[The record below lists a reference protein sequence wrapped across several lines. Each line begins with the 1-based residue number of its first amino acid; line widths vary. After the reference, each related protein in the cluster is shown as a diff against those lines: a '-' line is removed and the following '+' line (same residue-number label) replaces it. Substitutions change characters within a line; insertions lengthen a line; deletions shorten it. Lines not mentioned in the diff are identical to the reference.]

1 MPHKRKTSPKSIRWK
16 WGFRLTLAFTLV
28 ILVLSSVLLAGFRN
42 RLYEE
47 EKREAQAFVEQV
59 TNTFEKVDT
68 RLTRDNVE
76 SLIEKISVG
85 TTSRGVV
92 KVGNIPY
99 LEKLTKDG
107 IVLRVF
113 NGDGELLYQSRQ
125 NNSAFNR
132 NSGYYFN
139 ETKFNGREG
148 FIAGDT
154 IVSPT
159 SSVLRGYVQVF
170 FRLYTFHDVMSSV
183 NKLVFFAVLVG
194 LAASLVLGYGFAQ
207 LFFRPI
213 KQMADTMT
221 EITEDNLSETRL
233 NVNMTRQEDEL
244 TDLSIQINSL
254 LDKMGKYVTQQKQF
268 VEDVSHELR
277 TPTAIVE
284 GHLKLLNRWGKDDP
298 QVLDESL
305 AASLN
310 EITRMKTLVQ
320 EMLDLSR
327 AEQVQDHYQHETT
340 EIRAVVTQIFH
351 NFQILYP
358 DFQFFFDDDL
368 VEERT
373 VRIYRNH
380 LEQILVILL
389 DNAVKYSSERKEIH
403 ISISETLMK
412 IQIAIQDFG
421 EGMSV
426 EDQQRVFNRF
436 YRVDKARSR
445 EKGGHGL
452 GLSIAKELLE
462 GYKGDISVESAL
474 GHGTVFRIQLPFI
487 ENPDAE
493 GTIIDLQT
501 DI

>member
-1 MPHKRKTSPKSIRWK
+1 MPNKRKNSPKSIRWK
-16 WGFRLTLAFTLV
+16 WGFRLTLAFSLV
-28 ILVLSSVLLAGFRN
+28 ILLLSSVLLAGFRN

-47 EKREAQAFVEQV
+47 ERREAQSFLEQI
-59 TNTFEKVDT
+59 TNTFEQVDT
-68 RLTRDNVE
+68 RLTRSNVE
-76 SLIEKISVG
+76 SLIEKISVS
-85 TTSRGVV
+85 TTTRGVV
-92 KVGNIPY
+92 KVGTVPY
-99 LEKLTKDG
+99 LEDMAKKG

-125 NNSAFNR
+125 NNTPFTR

-139 ETKFNGREG
+139 ETKFNNREG
-148 FIAGDT
+148 FVGGDT
-154 IVSPT
+154 IVSPST
-159 SSVLRGYVQVF
+159 SVLRGYVQVF
-170 FRLYTFHDVMSSV
+170 FRLYTFHDVIASV
-183 NKLVFFAVLVG
+183 NKRVFFSILVG
-194 LAASLVLGYGFAQ
+194 LVVSLILGYGFAQ

-213 KQMADTMT
+213 KQMADTMN

-233 NVNMTRQEDEL
+233 NVNTTRKEDEL
-244 TDLSIQINSL
+244 TDLSIQINTV
-254 LDKMGKYVTQQKQF
+254 LDKMAKYVTQQKQF

-327 AEQVQDHYQHETT
+327 AEQVQDHYQYETT

-358 DFQFFFDDDL
+358 DFHFFLDDDL
-368 VEERT
+368 TEERT

-389 DNAVKYSSERKEIH
+389 DNAVKYSTERKEIH
-403 ISISETLMK
+403 LSISETLMK

-426 EDQQRVFNRF
+426 EDQQKVFNRF

-487 ENPDAE
+487 EE
-493 GTIIDLQT
+493 EEVKKIKSQID
-501 DI
+501 I

>member
-1 MPHKRKTSPKSIRWK
+1 MPNKRKISPKSIRWK
-16 WGFRLTLAFTLV
+16 WGFRLTLAFAFMVL
-28 ILVLSSVLLAGFRN
+28 LLSSLLLNGFHN
-42 RLYEE
+42 RLYEQ
-47 EKREAQAFVEQV
+47 EKKEAQELVHQLS
-59 TNTFEKVDT
+59 DT
-68 RLTRDNVE
+68 LSQIDTTLTRGNVE
-76 SLIEKISVG
+76 SLIEKIAVS
-85 TTSRGVV
+85 TTSKGVV
-92 KVGNIPY
+92 KVNNVPF
-99 LEKLTKDG
+99 LDKLTEDG
-107 IVLRVF
+107 IIVRIF
-113 NGDGELLYQSRQ
+113 NGDGDLLYQSKQ
-125 NNSAFNR
+125 NNSVFER
-132 NSGYYFN
+132 HSGYYFK
-139 ETKFNGREG
+139 ETQFNNREG
-148 FIAGDT
+148 FEGGDT
-154 IVSPT
+154 IVSP
-159 SSVLRGYVQVF
+159 SNSLLRGYVQVY
-170 FRLYTFHDVMSSV
+170 FRLYNYHDVMSSV
-183 NKLVFFAVLVG
+183 NKFVFLVILVG
-194 LAASLVLGYGFAQ
+194 LVSSVVLGYGFAQ

-213 KQMADTMT
+213 KQMADTMN
-221 EITEDNLSETRL
+221 EITEDNLSDTRL
-233 NVNMTRQEDEL
+233 NVGNKRNEDEL
-244 TDLSIQINSL
+244 TDLSIQINGL
-254 LDKMGKYVTQQKQF
+254 LDKMAKYVSQQKQF

-305 AASLN
+305 KASLN

-327 AEQVQDHYQHETT
+327 AEQVQDHYQNEVTQV
-340 EIRAVVTQIFH
+340 RDVVTQIFH

-358 DFQFFFDDDL
+358 DFHFFLDDDL
-368 VEERT
+368 SMERT

-389 DNAVKYSSERKEIH
+389 DNAVKYSTDRKEIH
-403 ISISETLMK
+403 VSISETMMK

-421 EGMSV
+421 EGMSP

-487 ENPDAE
+487 DDLNEKRN
-493 GTIIDLQT
+493 TIEYER
-501 DI
+501 

>member
-1 MPHKRKTSPKSIRWK
+1 MPNRRKISPKSIRWK
-16 WGFRLTLAFTLV
+16 WGFRLTIAFALIFLLV
-28 ILVLSSVLLAGFRN
+28 PSILLSGFRS
-42 RLYEE
+42 RLYEQ
-47 EKREAQAFVEQV
+47 EKRDAQAFVTEMSD
-59 TNTFEKVDT
+59 TFGQIET

-76 SLIEKISVG
+76 SLIEKISVS
-85 TTSRGVV
+85 TNSRGVV
-92 KVGNIPY
+92 KVGNVPY
-99 LEKLTKDG
+99 LEELTDKG
-107 IVLRVF
+107 IVIRIF
-113 NGDGELLYQSRQ
+113 NGDGDLLYQSRQ
-125 NNSAFNR
+125 NNSVFNR
-132 NSGYYFN
+132 NSGYYFE

-148 FIAGDT
+148 FVGGDT

-159 SSVLRGYVQVF
+159 NSVLRGYVQVF
-170 FRLYTFHDVMSSV
+170 FRLYDFHELMASV
-183 NKLVFFAVLVG
+183 NKLVFLIILIGIVV
-194 LAASLVLGYGFAQ
+194 SIILGYGFAQ

-213 KQMADTMT
+213 KQMADTMY

-233 NVNMTRQEDEL
+233 SVNKSRQEDEL
-244 TDLSIQINSL
+244 TDLSIQINTL

-305 AASLN
+305 KASLN

-327 AEQVQDHYQHETT
+327 AEQVQDHYQNETT
-340 EIRAVVTQIFH
+340 QVRDVVTQIFH
-351 NFQILYP
+351 NFEILYP
-358 DFQFFFDDDL
+358 DFNFFLDDDL
-368 VEERT
+368 SEERT
-373 VRIYRNH
+373 VKIYRNH

-389 DNAVKYSSERKEIH
+389 DNAVKYSTNRKEIH

-421 EGMSV
+421 EGMSQ
-426 EDQQRVFNRF
+426 EDQQKVFNRF
-436 YRVDKARSR
+436 YRIDKARSR

-487 ENPDAE
+487 ETSKRERN
-493 GTIIDLQT
+493 TIEREY
-501 DI
+501 